1 MEPGAAI
8 VGMTFLTRVT
18 DVVLP
23 DHSWRR
29 FQWQCTS
36 APFLPLIATKLNLI
50 VDMACS
56 AA

>member
-1 MEPGAAI
+1 MA
-8 VGMTFLTRVT
+8 FLTRVT